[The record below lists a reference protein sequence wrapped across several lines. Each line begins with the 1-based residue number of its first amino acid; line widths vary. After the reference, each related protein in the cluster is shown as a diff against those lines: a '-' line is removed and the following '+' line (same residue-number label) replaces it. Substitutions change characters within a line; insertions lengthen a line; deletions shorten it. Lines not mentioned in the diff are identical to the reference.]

1 MTITP
6 LLKPHETHLF
16 KQLYTYVYWAILQI
30 LNDTYYSFLWEKIT
44 ILKTILVKSETSGLQ
59 ITSNLEESL
68 IFWNNIGFLR
78 S

>member
-44 ILKTILVKSETSGLQ
+44 
-59 ITSNLEESL
+59 NDLEDNFSKKR
-68 IFWNNIGFLR
+68 N
-78 S
+78 